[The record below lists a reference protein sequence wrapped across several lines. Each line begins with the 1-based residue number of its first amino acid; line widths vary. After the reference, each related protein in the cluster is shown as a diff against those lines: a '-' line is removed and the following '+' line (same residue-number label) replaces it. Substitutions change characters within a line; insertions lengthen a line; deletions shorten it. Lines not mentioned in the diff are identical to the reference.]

1 MTFFIGEHSGT
12 EFDDYAGITDELA
25 NLVYYG
31 RHLFEQC
38 LEEEDL
44 EFWYSIDPFA
54 DTIIETEDIPRII
67 RVAEVFLDE
76 DLLEEMSHTRKFQLY
91 WNDERGQKE
100 IRQSLGNLIRICKG
114 AIEQNRKIF
123 VSGD

>member
-1 MTFFIGEHSGT
+1 M
-12 EFDDYAGITDELA
+12 
-25 NLVYYG
+25 
-31 RHLFEQC
+31 
-38 LEEEDL
+38 EEEDL